1 MKEFFCKYC
10 GQVYESTDP
19 NPAACPLCAACMDD
33 AAAAIA
39 EDAAG
44 RFYVVDQSDAI
55 IHEGDEASCRA
66 FMRSPTTKEIAEA
79 AGGLDLS
86 IVSFGEWMQRN
97 VYDGSGDRFTDP
109 TEDVGTEPG
118 QVPEWNGV
126 HFTDGVQ
133 MPTREEMRAFWQHQ
147 RQLDAWAQS
156 LTDEQRKHL
165 CNMGFFNSSV
175 KGYAIRAAQEFGMTE
190 DQTRDFLQCMSYALD
205 MLNADEAE
213 KLYCDF

>member
-44 RFYVVDQSDAI
+44 RA
-55 IHEGDEASCRA
+55 
-66 FMRSPTTKEIAEA
+66 
-79 AGGLDLS
+79 
-86 IVSFGEWMQRN
+86 
-97 VYDGSGDRFTDP
+97 
-109 TEDVGTEPG
+109 
-118 QVPEWNGV
+118 PEWNGV

-133 MPTREEMRAFWQHQ
+133 MPTREEMREFWQHQ

-165 CNMGFFNSSV
+165 CNMGHFNGIMR
-175 KGYAIRAAQEFGMTE
+175 GYAIRAAQEMGLDD
-190 DQTRDFLQCMSYALD
+190 DQTRQLLQCYGYALD

-213 KLYCDF
+213 KLYCDC